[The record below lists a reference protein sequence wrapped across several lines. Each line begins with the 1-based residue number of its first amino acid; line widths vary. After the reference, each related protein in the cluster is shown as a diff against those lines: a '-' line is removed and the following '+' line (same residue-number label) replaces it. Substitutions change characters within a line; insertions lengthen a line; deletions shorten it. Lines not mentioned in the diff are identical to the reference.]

1 MCVTYPY
8 YQPERD
14 IPSLR
19 GKVVLITGGTIGLG
33 KEAAAQLSQNGRPAQ
48 VWIAGRNA
56 ERAGAAIAEIRRRLR
71 KKPGPTPT
79 AHPAAPPSTLQ
90 SSSSG
95 SRTAS
100 TTSVESTGS
109 LALTTVTSAAAA
121 AEQGGLPVDSSS
133 FLEMSSLRPNRSHI
147 DLGSRSLR
155 TDKIGRSL
163 PGSASGST
171 TRSNL
176 GGDDDGDKLHD
187 ETEVYFLYM
196 DLANLDSVRDAASR
210 FLACVDRL
218 DILILNAAEV
228 SVPSGVTAQ
237 GYERHFGTNHL
248 GHALLI
254 KLLMRLLVRTATCD
268 SVGSDVRVICV
279 SSFAHRFTPPE
290 GIDFDSLK
298 PDPSS
303 FTDPGSG
310 AGSTPNNNNNN
321 NNSTNNIRRSETDQT
336 DQEGRDGTYDGAATS
351 GSQRA
356 QRPVSTLR
364 RRRSSKSGGG
374 PPSRLLYG
382 QSKLANIL
390 YARELAERC
399 PLFTTVSIHPGIA
412 KSKGNRRRGGS
423 RVVGSGAVLERFEQW
438 VMPVL
443 GASIHEGAKNHLW
456 AATGRGIS
464 NGLYYEPVGVPAR
477 PSGVGNDRVLSWK
490 LWEWTQRELAGYSL

>member
-56 ERAGAAIAEIRRRLR
+56 ERAGATIAEIRRRLR
-71 KKPGPTPT
+71 KKPGPMPT
-79 AHPAAPPSTLQ
+79 AQPAPP
-90 SSSSG
+90 SSSG
-95 SRTAS
+95 SLSRSSSGSTAS
-100 TTSVESTGS
+100 VETTRSQARATGTNVEQSGLQLGTSS
-109 LALTTVTSAAAA
+109 L
-121 AEQGGLPVDSSS
+121 
-133 FLEMSSLRPNRSHI
+133 LEMSSLRPNRSHI

-163 PGSASGST
+163 PGSVSGST
-171 TRSNL
+171 TGSNL
-176 GGDDDGDKLHD
+176 GEDDGRGGSSSSSSSKQAD

-196 DLANLDSVRDAASR
+196 DLANLDSVKDAASR

-268 SVGSDVRVICV
+268 SIGSDVRVICV

-298 PDPSS
+298 PDPSLFADS
-303 FTDPGSG
+303 GTG
-310 AGSTPNNNNNN
+310 AGSTPNTRQ
-321 NNSTNNIRRSETDQT
+321 SDTNHTNQD
-336 DQEGRDGTYDGAATS
+336 GRDGGNGKAATS
-351 GSQRA
+351 GSQRP

-364 RRRSSKSGGG
+364 RRRSSNSGNS
-374 PPSRLLYG
+374 PSTRLLYG

-412 KSKGNRRRGGS
+412 RSKGNRRRGGS

-438 VMPVL
+438 FVPVF
-443 GASIHEGAKNHLW
+443 GASLDEGAKNHLW
-456 AATGRGIS
+456 AATGRGIR
-464 NGLYYEPVGVPAR
+464 NGQYYEPVGVPAR
-477 PSGVGNDRVLSWK
+477 PSGVGEDRVLSWK

>member
-19 GKVVLITGGTIGLG
+19 GKVILITGGTIGLG

-71 KKPGPTPT
+71 KKHAAMPV
-79 AHPAAPPSTLQ
+79 AHPAP
-90 SSSSG
+90 SSSS
-95 SRTAS
+95 SESPPRSSAAS
-100 TTSVESTGS
+100 TVSVESTGS
-109 LALTTVTSAAAA
+109 HHPPTTASTAG
-121 AEQGGLPVDSSS
+121 EQAGLQLGSTN

-147 DLGSRSLR
+147 DVGSRSLR
-155 TDKIGRSL
+155 TDRIGRSL
-163 PGSASGST
+163 PGSVSGST
-171 TRSNL
+171 TRSNM
-176 GGDDDGDKLHD
+176 DDDGGGKVPD

-196 DLANLDSVRDAASR
+196 DLANLESVRDAAAR

-303 FTDPGSG
+303 FNDAASV
-310 AGSTPNNNNNN
+310 AGSAITQ
-321 NNSTNNIRRSETDQT
+321 SETNQT
-336 DQEGRDGTYDGAATS
+336 SQQGREGANGRPATLS
-351 GSQRA
+351 SQR
-356 QRPVSTLR
+356 PKLR
-364 RRRSSKSGGG
+364 RRRSSHSGGG
-374 PPSRLLYG
+374 PSSRLLYG

-412 KSKGNRRRGGS
+412 KSKDNRRRGGS
-423 RVVGSGAVLERFEQW
+423 RVAGSGAVLERFEQW
-438 VMPVL
+438 IVPVF
-443 GASIHEGAKNHLW
+443 GASVDEGAKNHLW

-464 NGLYYEPVGVPAR
+464 NGQYYEPVGVPAR
-477 PSGVGNDRVLSWK
+477 PSGVGDDRVLSWK

>member
-71 KKPGPTPT
+71 KKPGPMPTP
-79 AHPAAPPSTLQ
+79 HRAAP
-90 SSSSG
+90 SSMAESESPFRSSNT
-95 SRTAS
+95 SIAS
-100 TTSVESTGS
+100 SVESTGS
-109 LALTTVTSAAAA
+109 QPSTSSTTTGDQSGL
-121 AEQGGLPVDSSS
+121 QGSSS
-133 FLEMSSLRPNRSHI
+133 TGILDASSLRRNRSYI
-147 DLGSRSLR
+147 DVGSRSLR
-155 TDKIGRSL
+155 PDKVGRSL
-163 PGSASGST
+163 PDSASGST
-171 TRSNL
+171 TRSHL
-176 GGDDDGDKLHD
+176 GVDDGGGKLPD

-303 FTDPGSG
+303 FHDSASAT
-310 AGSTPNNNNNN
+310 GST
-321 NNSTNNIRRSETDQT
+321 TNITQSDTNQPG
-336 DQEGRDGTYDGAATS
+336 QQGRDGGGGGRPATS
-351 GSQRA
+351 GSS
-356 QRPVSTLR
+356 QRPTLR
-364 RRRSSKSGGG
+364 RRRSSHTGSG
-374 PPSRLLYG
+374 PSSRLLYG

-423 RVVGSGAVLERFEQW
+423 RVVGSGAVVERFEQW
-438 VMPVL
+438 IVPVF
-443 GASIHEGAKNHLW
+443 GASIDEGAKNHLW

-464 NGLYYEPVGVPAR
+464 NGQYYEPVGVPAR
-477 PSGVGNDRVLSWK
+477 PSGVGDDRVLSWK